1 MAEKEKKD
9 EQQTE
14 KPLDKMTV
22 AELREIAKEI
32 PDVKGVSSMKKD
44 QLLAVIK
51 EARDI
56 VEEAPAEKKPAEK
69 KPAKKKTAE
78 KKTAEKKQ
86 APKKTAKKKSSPS
99 VKEMTVKEMK
109 AEVVRLR
116 AEKEELHKEYDRKKI
131 DAIRRRINRI
141 KKKTRKAA

>member
-44 QLLAVIK
+44 QLLTVIK
-51 EARDI
+51 EAQGK
-56 VEEAPAEKKPAEK
+56 VEEAPAEE
-69 KPAKKKTAE
+69 KPAKKKQAT
-78 KKTAEKKQ
+78 KKK
-86 APKKTAKKKSSPS
+86 AKKKSSPS
-99 VKEMTVKEMK
+99 VKEMTVKELK
-109 AEVVRLR
+109 VEVVRLR
-116 AEKEELHKEYDRKKI
+116 AEKEELRKEGDRKKI

>member
-51 EARDI
+51 ETQDI
-56 VEEAPAEKKPAEK
+56 VEEAPVEKKPVE
-69 KPAKKKTAE
+69 
-78 KKTAEKKQ
+78 
-86 APKKTAKKKSSPS
+86 KKTAKKKSSGPI
-99 VKEMTVKEMK
+99 KEMTVKELK
-109 AEVVRLR
+109 AEIARLR
-116 AEKEELHKEYDRKKI
+116 AEKEELRKEGDRKKI
-131 DAIRRRINRI
+131 DAMRRRINRM

>member
-9 EQQTE
+9 EKQTE

-22 AELREIAKEI
+22 VELREIAKQI
-32 PDVKGVSSMKKD
+32 PDVTGVSGMKKD
-44 QLLAVIK
+44 QLLAIVK
-51 EARDI
+51 EARGI
-56 VEEAPAEKKPAEK
+56 EEE
-69 KPAKKKTAE
+69 KPAKKKTA
-78 KKTAEKKQ
+78 K
-86 APKKTAKKKSSPS
+86 KKTAKKKSSPS
-99 VKEMTVKEMK
+99 VKEMTVKELK

-116 AEKEELHKEYDRKKI
+116 AEKEELRKEGDRKKI

>member
-32 PDVKGVSSMKKD
+32 PDIKGVSSMKKD

-51 EARDI
+51 EGQDI
-56 VEEAPAEKKPAEK
+56 VEKAP
-69 KPAKKKTAE
+69 
-78 KKTAEKKQ
+78 AEKKQ
-86 APKKTAKKKSSPS
+86 APKKTAKKKSSVPI
-99 VKEMTVKEMK
+99 KEMTVKELK
-109 AEVVRLR
+109 AEIARLR
-116 AEKEELHKEYDRKKI
+116 AEKEELYKDGDRKKI
-131 DAIRRRINRI
+131 DAMRRRINRM

>member
-22 AELREIAKEI
+22 VELREIAKQI
-32 PDVKGVSSMKKD
+32 PDVTGVSGMKKD
-44 QLLAVIK
+44 QLLAIVK
-51 EARDI
+51 EARGM
-56 VEEAPAEKKPAEK
+56 EEE
-69 KPAKKKTAE
+69 KPAKKKPA
-78 KKTAEKKQ
+78 K
-86 APKKTAKKKSSPS
+86 KKTAKKKSSPP
-99 VKEMTVKEMK
+99 VKEMTVKELK

-116 AEKEELHKEYDRKKI
+116 AEKEELRKEGDRKKI

>member
-22 AELREIAKEI
+22 PELRAMAKEI
-32 PDVKGVSSMKKD
+32 PDVTGVSGMKKD

-51 EARDI
+51 EAQGI

-69 KPAKKKTAE
+69 KK
-78 KKTAEKKQ
+78 
-86 APKKTAKKKSSPS
+86 APKKTVKKKSSAP
-99 VKEMTVKEMK
+99 VKEMTVKELK
-109 AEVVRLR
+109 TEIAKLR
-116 AEKEELHKEYDRKKI
+116 AEKEELRKEGDRKTI
-131 DAIRRRINRI
+131 DALRRRINRM
-141 KKKTRKAA
+141 KKRTRKAA